1 MPNRL
6 IEIAEIERNRT
17 YGDTFMKP
25 HSKSLGDHL
34 YVAVLLPFDRQMKI
48 DEPAYRR
55 YLQYFLK
62 NEKFVRM
69 GGGLCINPEA
79 GEIFYLT
86 RQEKRRVLEIAMEE
100 VQGKVPILAGTWAMT
115 TDETVETARDCKSL
129 GVDGIFVTPPGG
141 AQDVTSCWDADGY
154 PEIWLDQIIAQ
165 DRAVDLPIITHPVG
179 GAKPPFYPGL
189 PLGATLRIC
198 REVPNVVGWKM
209 TYMYD
214 GFRLIANG
222 LRGLNH
228 HVAIMGALA
237 SRFHE
242 YKATGMF
249 DGTLSGFWN
258 FALEPMLDHLEAWDA
273 KDIDK
278 ARRIWDGGLV
288 QLHEYVADMGR
299 LHIRYKTATWLRG
312 LIPNPFM
319 RSPMPK
325 PKQAEIDAL
334 YRLLKALNFDV
345 IEVKETKLAA

>member
-1 MPNRL
+1 MM
-6 IEIAEIERNRT
+6 
-17 YGDTFMKP
+17 DTHAKGI
-25 HSKSLGDHL
+25 GDHL
-34 YVAVLLPFDRQMKI
+34 YVAVLLPFDQHMKI

-55 YLQYFLK
+55 FLRYFLA
-62 NEKFVRM
+62 NRKFVRA

-86 RQEKRRVLEIAMEE
+86 RQEKRRALEIAMEE
-100 VQGKVPILAGTWAMT
+100 AYGKVPIIAGTWALT
-115 TDETVETARDCKSL
+115 TEEQVATARDCKSL
-129 GVDGIFVTPPGG
+129 AVDGIFVTPPGG
-141 AQDVTSCWDADGY
+141 AQDVTSCWDADNY

-165 DRAVDLPIITHPVG
+165 DRAVDLPIVTHPVG

-189 PLGATLRIC
+189 PLQATLRIC
-198 REVPNVVGWKM
+198 QEVPNVVGWKM

-222 LRGLNH
+222 LRGLNR
-228 HVAIMGALA
+228 HVAVMGALA

-242 YKATGMF
+242 YKATGLF

-258 FALEPMLDHLEAWDA
+258 FALEPMLDHLAAWDA
-273 KDIDK
+273 KNLDE

-299 LHIRYKTATWLRG
+299 LHVRYKTAAWLRG

-325 PKQAEIDAL
+325 PKQQEIDVL
-334 YRLLKALNFDV
+334 YNLLKNLNFDV
-345 IEVKETKLAA
+345 IEARQTKLAA